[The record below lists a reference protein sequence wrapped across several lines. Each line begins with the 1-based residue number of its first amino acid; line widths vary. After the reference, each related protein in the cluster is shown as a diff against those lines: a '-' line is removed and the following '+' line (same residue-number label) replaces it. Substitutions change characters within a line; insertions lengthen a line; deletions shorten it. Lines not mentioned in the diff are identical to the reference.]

1 MRGQARRAA
10 GLGQLPRLSKPLR
23 LSQPCPTTRP
33 RSTRPMAPMGA
44 RPMGIMGMFFVAYYL
59 DYNLNLCWIKINE
72 IPVVVRFSLRIVSDF
87 IGRLWYL
94 VIYHTYSNKNKLFTI
109 VTIVSTAIDVG
120 HQINITG
127 LV

>member
-72 IPVVVRFSLRIVSDF
+72 IPVVVRFSLRLFRILSDDCGILLF
-87 IGRLWYL
+87 IIHIPIR
-94 VIYHTYSNKNKLFTI
+94 
-109 VTIVSTAIDVG
+109 
-120 HQINITG
+120 INC
-127 LV
+127 LLS